1 MLASSPPHVGIGRDR
16 KCSYARRRKSSIHA
30 GSSLIRLISSTVWRV
45 RPAFVS
51 SRYSTSSWKPYL
63 YSPDTISRVV
73 VIALLGGPSLRN
85 GGPRRSAVQAE
96 GDAGPPPI
104 DEF

>member
-1 MLASSPPHVGIGRDR
+1 
-16 KCSYARRRKSSIHA
+16 
-30 GSSLIRLISSTVWRV
+30 
-45 RPAFVS
+45 
-51 SRYSTSSWKPYL
+51 L
-63 YSPDTISRVV
+63 YSPETISRVV
-73 VIALLGGPSLRN
+73 VIALLGGPNLQN